1 MLRATLR
8 RPGFR
13 RWFYGYAPP
22 ERGAIVLRQRRVY
35 ILPTRLGL
43 MFGATLLILLVGSI
57 NYVLSLGFAL
67 TFLLAGMAIA
77 GMVYTVRNLVRLS
90 IHAGRVEPVF
100 AGEAAQF
107 RLFLENADPYERVAI
122 LVRHDASGAQTVL
135 DVPAGASAAAVLP
148 VPAQRRG
155 WLPIGRVT
163 LETRYPLGLFRAWSH
178 VEPELRALVYPRPE
192 TAALPQPSPD
202 SSAGNARLTARGT
215 DDFSGLR
222 AYQVSDSP
230 RHVAWKAVARS
241 EDMLTKQ
248 FAGQSSAELWLDW
261 TLLPAEMDL
270 ERRLSRL
277 AGWALAAERAGARYG
292 LRIPGS
298 ELPPAHGEAQLSCC
312 LAALALCG
320 LPGDDTMR
328 NSSAR

>member
-1 MLRATLR
+1 MLRAALR
-8 RPGFR
+8 RPAFR
-13 RWFYGYAPP
+13 HWFYGYSPP
-22 ERGAIVLRQRRVY
+22 EQGAIVLRQRRVY
-35 ILPTRLGL
+35 ILPTRLGM

-57 NYVLSLGFAL
+57 NYVLSLGFML

-77 GMVYTVRNLVRLS
+77 GMVHTARNLVRLA

-107 RLFLENADPYERVAI
+107 RLFLENGDPYERIAI
-122 LVRHDASGAQTVL
+122 LVRHHASGAQTVL
-135 DVPAGASAAAVLP
+135 DVSAGGTAAAVLP
-148 VPAQRRG
+148 VPARRRG
-155 WLPIGRVT
+155 WLPLGRVT

-178 VEPELRALVYPRPE
+178 IEPDLRALVYPQPE
-192 TAALPQPSPD
+192 SSALPEPTPD
-202 SSAGNARLTARGT
+202 AAAGDARMTERGT

-222 AYQVSDSP
+222 AYQLSDSP

-248 FAGQSSAELWLDW
+248 FAGQGTAELWLDW
-261 TLLPAEMDL
+261 SLLPADMDL

-292 LRIPGS
+292 LRIPGAG
-298 ELPPAHGEAQLSCC
+298 LAPDRGDAQLSAC
-312 LAALALCG
+312 LTALALYG
-320 LPGDDTMR
+320 SPGDDPMR
-328 NSSAR
+328 DTAAK